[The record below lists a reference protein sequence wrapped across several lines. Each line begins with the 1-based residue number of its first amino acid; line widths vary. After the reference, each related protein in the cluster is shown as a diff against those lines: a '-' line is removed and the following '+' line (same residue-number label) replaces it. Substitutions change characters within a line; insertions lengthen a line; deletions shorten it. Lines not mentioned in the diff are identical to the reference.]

1 MEIELQY
8 MQLISQMGL
17 LGAFIAGMLFLYRLR
32 HNDLDHLGQQL
43 TKLQDKIDE
52 MIKELIRIRTL
63 LENK

>member
-1 MEIELQY
+1 
-8 MQLISQMGL
+8 MGL

-52 MIKELIRIRTL
+52 IIKELIRIRTL